1 MVDVQQR
8 DLVLLLA
15 QHEQHRLEQLEQL
28 DHQQVPGRLNHQHCL
43 RVVRVVRLDASVEK
57 NRPTKSP
64 EPQIRR
70 KVPIVL
76 RTRVNHATSKEKM
89 MKGVR
94 RGCVRLKGAII
105 GIDDQDVNTF
115 TITVDHKTFH
125 FQARDAEEREKW
137 VRRLEDSI
145 LRHANR
151 SRALW
156 DQQYNYGSGST
167 SAQSSA
173 MGFTTGGVGG
183 GPGSGVGAGGGTGSV
198 GGGSSSTPGTSIRRS
213 NNLVLFDRKVTEAD
227 AFLQLMIDQTT
238 KLEARL
244 ETLGDTEEATQLKT
258 INEHVNNTA
267 NPINGIY
274 QGPISSK
281 SETETEP
288 SESGLVVGVMSTSL
302 PTDIEVADE
311 CRESS
316 RRANI
321 ASISGT
327 YRVLTVG

>member
-1 MVDVQQR
+1 
-8 DLVLLLA
+8 
-15 QHEQHRLEQLEQL
+15 
-28 DHQQVPGRLNHQHCL
+28 
-43 RVVRVVRLDASVEK
+43 
-57 NRPTKSP
+57 
-64 EPQIRR
+64 
-70 KVPIVL
+70 
-76 RTRVNHATSKEKM
+76 M

-125 FQARDAEEREKW
+125 FQARDGEEREKW

-156 DQQYNYGSGST
+156 DQQYNNGG

-173 MGFTTGGVGG
+173 MGFSAGGGGPGNGSGASGAGGGAASGGGGAGGGVGG
-183 GPGSGVGAGGGTGSV
+183 GGGGGTP
-198 GGGSSSTPGTSIRRS
+198 GSSVRRS

-238 KLEARL
+238 KLETRL
-244 ETLGDTEEATQLKT
+244 ETLGDTEEATHLKT
-258 INEHVNNTA
+258 ISEHVNNTA

-288 SESGLVVGVMSTSL
+288 SESGLVAGAMSSSL
-302 PTDIEVADE
+302 TTDIEVADE

-316 RRANI
+316 RHANMAH
-321 ASISGT
+321 ASISASAAVATSIAESERGG
-327 YRVLTVG
+327 LQKL